1 MMNIRLEKKGVKDT
15 IKVSRGARVSKGARG
30 GCLSDKG
37 G

>member
-1 MMNIRLEKKGVKDT
+1 MMNIRLVKKGVKDT
-15 IKVSRGARVSKGARG
+15 IKVSRGARGARG